1 MRTLK
6 DSLVVVGGFCVRIQ
20 YGVLLLGQ
28 ASHKAAFEKQKYTC
42 CKNGVVE
49 PLLSCGT

>member
-6 DSLVVVGGFCVRIQ
+6 DSLVVVVGFSVRIQ

-28 ASHKAAFEKQKYTC
+28 ASHTAALEKQKYTYI
-42 CKNGVVE
+42 NSVVG

>member
-6 DSLVVVGGFCVRIQ
+6 DSMVVAPAPAVRQPLSVVGFCVRTAVI
-20 YGVLLLGQ
+20 
-28 ASHKAAFEKQKYTC
+28 EKQKYTC